1 MSASFVNL
9 EQDDFNPQYGEVN
22 WNRRLNV
29 ALEAGNVILQ
39 PVGYKEDKGTMQVT
53 QENTVIYINQ
63 IADELDC
70 IAVNYE
76 PDGADMYTWYWRE
89 MFEGDDMFAH
99 VVSVVGAWATQ
110 IVTMYP
116 LPHVVKQFENFCD
129 AQIPN
134 EVPDGLEDPED

>member
-1 MSASFVNL
+1 MASFVEL

-22 WNRRLNV
+22 WKRRLNV

-76 PDGADMYTWYWRE
+76 PDGENIWTWFWRE

-116 LPHVVKQFENFCD
+116 MPHVVKQFEDFCD
-129 AQIPN
+129 SQIPT